1 MKSNTKLTSCALKH
15 IRKNALRK
23 SFKKYH
29 QNCKLKV
36 LKVQV
41 YKGKVCS
48 VSVAGCSC
56 VAPFIS
62 TERLFSILSVNVWEH
77 AIASDILEN
86 NYTCTLMHCHSGRP
100 DNISGIRDVSAT
112 GIFREIRGTRL
123 TFLCKSREVFG
134 YFDTTPESPP
144 TPHTQPSK
152 ICSMRPSTQ
161 RRARQMLCWKNLQ
174 LEISWENHY
183 YYYQSFLGLRT
194 CYSFTCSFLA

>member
-1 MKSNTKLTSCALKH
+1 MQVYK
-15 IRKNALRK
+15 
-23 SFKKYH
+23 
-29 QNCKLKV
+29 
-36 LKVQV
+36 V

-77 AIASDILEN
+77 ATASDVLEN
-86 NYTCTLMHCHSGRP
+86 NYTCALMHCYSGRP

-144 TPHTQPSK
+144 LHPPHT
-152 ICSMRPSTQ
+152 
-161 RRARQMLCWKNLQ
+161 AFKNLFNEAEYTKKSETDA
-174 LEISWENHY
+174 LLKESAARNIMRKSLILL
-183 YYYQSFLGLRT
+183 SIILRVEDMLLI
-194 CYSFTCSFLA
+194 YLLFFSIDKHVYFILIIWMLVILAKVI

>member
-1 MKSNTKLTSCALKH
+1 MQVYK
-15 IRKNALRK
+15 
-23 SFKKYH
+23 
-29 QNCKLKV
+29 
-36 LKVQV
+36 V

-77 AIASDILEN
+77 AIASDVLEN
-86 NYTCTLMHCHSGRP
+86 NYTCALMHCHSGRP

-134 YFDTTPESPP
+134 YFDTTPESPLHP
-144 TPHTQPSK
+144 THT
-152 ICSMRPSTQ
+152 
-161 RRARQMLCWKNLQ
+161 AFKNLFNEAEYTKKRETDA
-174 LEISWENHY
+174 LLKESAARNIMRKSLLLL
-183 YYYQSFLGLRT
+183 SIILRVEDMILV
-194 CYSFTCSFLA
+194 YLLFLA